1 MPKAETKTEEKK
13 EIKEEIKVKEKQ
25 VLKDIKDIEKL
36 ADKQW
41 DTKIPK
47 IIHYMWLGD
56 RPKSEE
62 IMQNIES
69 WKKYNPDYEIIE
81 WNDTN
86 LDLNSCP
93 FMTETCEN
101 KKYGFTADW
110 VRLYGIK
117 KYGGIWLDTD
127 VEVIKPFGDL
137 MNCDGFMSFENE
149 VYIQSAV
156 MAAKKDSEW
165 INTLFK
171 YYSVRHFVKK
181 GKMDLTT
188 LPVVQTILLHKF
200 YGVKYKNKMQV
211 IENQLTVLPNDYLA
225 PKDYTTGEITITLNT
240 ITIHKFAASWFSKG
254 AERLAKFLKG
264 VRKVLGKKIFG
275 WFTWCYIKNVE
286 GRYLREYKKLVGKEK

>member
-1 MPKAETKTEEKK
+1 MENSKTTQEK
-13 EIKEEIKVKEKQ
+13 EIKPKE
-25 VLKDIKDIEKL
+25 VLKDLKEIEKL

-47 IIHYMWLGD
+47 IIHYMWLGE
-56 RPKSEE
+56 RPKNEE

-69 WKKYNPDYEIIE
+69 WKKYNPDFEIIE

-86 LDLNSCP
+86 LKLDTCP
-93 FMTETCEN
+93 FMVETIEN

-117 KYGGIWLDTD
+117 KFGGIWLDTD
-127 VEVIKPFGDL
+127 VEVIKPFGEL

-156 MAAKKDSEW
+156 MAAKKDAEW
-165 INTLFK
+165 IDTLFK
-171 YYSVRHFVKK
+171 YYDVRHFVKK
-181 GKMDLTT
+181 KKMDLTT
-188 LPVVQTILLHKF
+188 LPVIQTILLHKF

-211 IENQLTVLPNDYLA
+211 IDNQLTVFPNDYLA
-225 PKDYTTGEITITLNT
+225 PKDYTTEITTITDNT
-240 ITIHKFAASWFSKG
+240 ITIHKFAATWFSKG
-254 AERLAKFLKG
+254 AKMLAKFLKG
-264 VRKVLGKKIFG
+264 VRKVLGKRIFG
-275 WFTWCYIKNVE
+275 WFTWIYIKSVE